1 MLVKGRM
8 SKPVITVEPSRRI
21 MDAMA
26 VMKQHKIRR
35 MPVIDDGK
43 LVGIVSDKDLLDAG
57 PSDATSLSVWEIN
70 YLLSKLRVEEVMT
83 RHVLTVQEDTP
94 IEEAA
99 RIMADKKV
107 GGLPVMRGDELIG
120 IITET
125 DLFKNLLE
133 LLGGRRSGVRL
144 AVAVPAKVPKEIQD
158 KLAAEIRK
166 AMQDPE
172 VQRKIEEM
180 GFRPV
185 LNSNPETFT
194 AEYKQQLPK
203 WAELVKISGAKLD

>member
-83 RHVLTVQEDTP
+83 KHVLTVQEDTP

-99 RIMADKKV
+99 RIMVDNKI
-107 GGLPVMRGDELIG
+107 GGLPVMRGTELVG
-120 IITET
+120 LITET
-125 DLFKNLLE
+125 DLFKIFQE
-133 LLGGRRSGVRL
+133 LMGARDPGVRVTALVPDVQGEL
-144 AVAVPAKVPKEIQD
+144 ARLTHIISAAGGSFIAFGMFDGEDPANKLVTFKVTGLSEEEVAQHIA
-158 KLAAEIRK
+158 
-166 AMQDPE
+166 
-172 VQRKIEEM
+172 
-180 GFRPV
+180 PV
-185 LNSNPETFT
+185 IDRIVDLRSCC
-194 AEYKQQLPK
+194 
-203 WAELVKISGAKLD
+203 S